1 LAQVGAN
8 SQGIHPTLKMLFEK
22 CNRKGL
28 TGTSSPA
35 TKDVAMVL
43 KKTFNTTGS
52 GYIVLD
58 AMDECCETSKVLEW
72 LQSLPKQFWI
82 FFTSRYEPE
91 GEIAKTCFKISL
103 DRDAKIDEDIGIYLD
118 KKMENYRFKE
128 DLRTEVM
135 ETLKGKAQGQ

>member
-1 LAQVGAN
+1 MGV
-8 SQGIHPTLKMLFEK
+8 HPALKAFFDK
-22 CNRKGL
+22 CSSEGL
-28 TGTSSPA
+28 TGSSPPV
-35 TKDVAMVL
+35 KDLVMVL
-43 KKTFNTTGS
+43 EEVFQTISG

-58 AMDECCETSKVLEW
+58 AMDECSEPIEVLAW